1 MTGFSEN
8 ADLILLE
15 HRDNGVSWVTLNR
28 PSKRNAMN
36 LAARTRLIEVLDE
49 CRQSKVIVLTGNGP
63 AFCAGVDLTED
74 GSGNTGTAELDGRST
89 WVGVQNE
96 LRNHP
101 SVVIAAINGFALG
114 GGSTL
119 INVADLAVAADE
131 AQIGMPEMGFGLYPT
146 LAGPAAQLRISRKR
160 AAWLILTAQRI
171 NGTTAA
177 DWGMV
182 NASVPLSDLAITVQ
196 ELADRVA
203 GFDRAALKWSKRALW
218 TIPDEVSQWDSALEY
233 GEHISKQIQ
242 SESDAFS
249 AGLAGF
255 RSGQRSQGQ
264 GV

>member
-1 MTGFSEN
+1 MGEAGAN
-8 ADLILLE
+8 ADLILLT
-15 HRDNGVSWVTLNR
+15 HRDNGVSWITFNR

-36 LAARTRLIEVLDE
+36 LAARARLIEVLDE
-49 CRQSKVIVLTGNGP
+49 CRQSKVIVLTGSGP
-63 AFCAGVDLTED
+63 AFCAGVDLTE
-74 GSGNTGTAELDGRST
+74 GAPGNTGDAVLDRRST
-89 WVGVQNE
+89 WAGVQNE

-101 SVVIAAINGFALG
+101 AVVIAGVNGFALG

-182 NASVPLSDLAITVQ
+182 NASVPLSDLAKTVQ
-196 ELADRVA
+196 DLADRVA
-203 GFDRAALKWSKRALW
+203 GFDSAALKWSKRALW
-218 TIPDEVSQWDSALEY
+218 TIPDEVSQWNSALEY

-264 GV
+264 GA